1 MVKNNNGMLM
11 EQKIFELGLSVE
23 IVSVY
28 LLCIGLAESD
38 IELKFPNMISV
49 WSGAEEELIAGLL
62 ELEKLKIIE
71 KDSENNVTQLFN
83 AAMWKIT

>member
-1 MVKNNNGMLM
+1 MEKNNNGMLM

-23 IVSVY
+23 VVSVY

-38 IELKFPNMISV
+38 IELKFSNMISV
-49 WSGAEEELIAGLL
+49 WSGSEEELIAGLV

-71 KDSENNVTQLFN
+71 KNSENNVTQLFN
-83 AAMWKIT
+83 AAIWKVT